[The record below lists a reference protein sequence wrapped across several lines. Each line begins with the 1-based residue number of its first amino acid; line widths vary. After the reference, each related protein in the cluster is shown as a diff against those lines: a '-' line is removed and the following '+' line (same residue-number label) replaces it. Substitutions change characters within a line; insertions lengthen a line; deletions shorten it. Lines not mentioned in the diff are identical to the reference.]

1 MNDIVKELLTLSTP
15 ERRKHGS
22 PPDIAMKKAADR
34 IEALE
39 KALRPFAELGE
50 AWLPVDNGDNS
61 IFVTCP
67 DNTPV
72 NNITNFGF
80 TFGSFRNAARAALG
94 EKKDD

>member
-1 MNDIVKELLTLSTP
+1 MSDTLADKLRQITADDNDEA
-15 ERRKHGS
+15 
-22 PPDIAMKKAADR
+22 DILFEAADR

-50 AWLPVDNGDNS
+50 AWLPVDGGDSS

-67 DNTPV
+67 DSTPV

-94 EKKDD
+94 EKKDE

>member
-1 MNDIVKELLTLSTP
+1 MSNDLVKRLRDYAGDVGHYAT
-15 ERRKHGS
+15 
-22 PPDIAMKKAADR
+22 MKEAADR

-80 TFGSFRNAARAALG
+80 TFGSFRNAARAALEG
-94 EKKDD
+94 KDD